1 MRPVN
6 PETAARAAQRALYL
20 LRVLDR
26 EHSVDELHAVARAV
40 RQELNTVALHTPRV
54 DDMWSVSEV
63 NKVGT
68 VQPSMFE

>member
-1 MRPVN
+1 MRPVD

-40 RQELNTVALHTPRV
+40 RQELNTVALNTPV
-54 DDMWSVSEV
+54 VSGMWSRPEVSKAGEI
-63 NKVGT
+63 
-68 VQPSMFE
+68 QPSMFE